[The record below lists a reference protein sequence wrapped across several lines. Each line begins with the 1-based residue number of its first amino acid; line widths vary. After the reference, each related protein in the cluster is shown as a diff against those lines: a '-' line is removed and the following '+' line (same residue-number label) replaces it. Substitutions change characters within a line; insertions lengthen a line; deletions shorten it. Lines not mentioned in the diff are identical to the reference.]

1 MTAIEDRLRAATK
14 AIAQTVADDS
24 APPLRLPLPART
36 PGRGHMPPRVPR
48 NLEAQRRISPGPLA
62 RRWPAAAAAAAG
74 VVAVVAISVALTG
87 GPRPARPAGA
97 SPLAQPPPYY
107 VALTA
112 TSKGPTPRL
121 DAVIHNTRTGAT
133 VATIKPPRPFTTFS
147 EVTGAANDR
156 TFVLAAQPRAWPVVS
171 DPAAFFRA
179 SFDPATGKV
188 ELTRL
193 AVPELTA
200 ASELASVALSP
211 DGGELAI
218 AAGTGK
224 GDATAQVS
232 VYSLVRGTVRT
243 WQDPGTIGYG
253 AADYLGLSWARGGLL
268 AVNWVGE
275 TAQDGVRLLNTRT
288 EGGSLLADSKL
299 VVGEQDHPHG
309 FNFDWDGVIA
319 PDGRTIIAPMWRPG
333 AIKDGKLVRAA
344 IGAEFQ
350 EFSVATGKEIRSLW
364 PVHYPVENIAWSNPS
379 GSLLLVAAPATSG
392 KNSSSHAVF
401 GLLRGSHFV
410 PLRGAPVPDGFY
422 PDPQF

>member
-1 MTAIEDRLRAATK
+1 MNLTEDQLRSALQETAEEIAPDR
-14 AIAQTVADDS
+14 I
-24 APPLRLPLPART
+24 PPLRLPAGLAARQRARIGLRR
-36 PGRGHMPPRVPR
+36 GRW
-48 NLEAQRRISPGPLA
+48 L
-62 RRWPAAAAAAAG
+62 PAAAAAAA
-74 VVAVVAISVALTG
+74 VLAVVAISVALTG

-97 SPLAQPPPYY
+97 GPLAQLPPYY
-107 VALTA
+107 IALTA
-112 TSKGPTPRL
+112 ISKGATPRL
-121 DAVIHNTRTGAT
+121 DAVIHDTRTGAT

-156 TFVLAAQPRAWPVVS
+156 TFVLAAQPRPWPVVR

-179 SFDPATGKV
+179 RFDAATGKV

-200 ASELASVALSP
+200 ASELASIALSP
-211 DGGELAI
+211 GGADLAI

-224 GDATAQVS
+224 GDATGQVS

-275 TAQDGVRLLNTRT
+275 TAQDGVRLLNTTT
-288 EGGSLLADSKL
+288 EGGSLLADSTL
-299 VVGEQDHPHG
+299 VVGEQNHPHG
-309 FNFDWDGVIA
+309 FNFNWDGIVA

-350 EFSVATGKEIRSLW
+350 EFSVTTGKEIRSLW
-364 PVHYPVENIAWSNPS
+364 GVHYPVENIAWSNPS
-379 GSLLLVAAPATSG
+379 GSVLLVAAPATSG

-401 GLLRGSHFV
+401 GLLSGSHFV
-410 PLRGAPVPDGFY
+410 PLRGAPVPYGFY